1 MDTLIS
7 FIAGLFLGGTLTM
20 VVMSLC
26 IASSK
31 RDKLDELY
39 DSLKNN
45 DTTNDNMECLQ
56 DNLRE

>member
-39 DSLKNN
+39 DSLK
-45 DTTNDNMECLQ
+45 EQ
-56 DNLRE
+56 